1 MLSEQREAEHQKLV
15 GVRRCTKVVK
25 GGRRFSFSVEMVVG
39 DGKGVVGFGSGKA
52 SEIADAKNKA
62 LAAARRKKFR
72 VPLKDGRT
80 LHHDVTSKFCS
91 GQVILR
97 SAPPGTGII
106 AGGALRAFLEVLGVK
121 DIVAKSIGSTN
132 PHNMIKAAISAL
144 KTVRSPRFIAEKRG
158 KNIGEILRYRNNNT
172 KRKVIVQEENNE
184 QNEA

>member
-25 GGRRFSFSVEMVVG
+25 GGRRFSFSVAMVVG
-39 DGKGVVGFGSGKA
+39 DGKGVAGFGSGKA

-62 LAAARRKKFR
+62 LAGARRQKFR

-80 LHHDVTSKFCS
+80 LHHDVTYKFGS
-91 GQVILR
+91 GKVILR

-132 PHNMIKAAISAL
+132 AHNMIKAAMGAL
-144 KTVRSPRFIAEKRG
+144 KNVRSPRFIAEKRG
-158 KNIGEILRYRNNNT
+158 KNIGEILRYRNNNN

-184 QNEA
+184 QNQG